1 MRIKMGGLSM
11 MLIVAIALGSA
22 VHVEDVWGGG
32 SSGGGGGGGA
42 GGPSGGGPGGG
53 GGAGGPGGGGPGGGG
68 GAGGPGGGGPAG
80 GGGAGG
86 PGGGGGS
93 PGGGGAAAGGSSG
106 GAGGL
111 SGVTGS
117 GQPPADQRL
126 YARNGAR
133 LTDSDGSGLTGL
145 LALTVAQQRTWD
157 AFRRCAPPGTV
168 LDQLRVDGSFTFR
181 SESTYDTQTVS
192 RCMSRVGYRF
202 DR

>member
-1 MRIKMGGLSM
+1 MAGGAREVRAAAARAVV
-11 MLIVAIALGSA
+11 VAREVRVAAARA
-22 VHVEDVWGGG
+22 VVVAREVRVGGP
-32 SSGGGGGGGA
+32 GGGGGV
-42 GGPSGGGPGGG
+42 GPGGGPGGG
-53 GGAGGPGGGGPGGGG
+53 GGSGPGGGGP
-68 GAGGPGGGGPAG
+68 
-80 GGGAGG
+80 
-86 PGGGGGS
+86 
-93 PGGGGAAAGGSSG
+93 AAGGSSG

-111 SGVTGS
+111 SGVTGA

-133 LTDSDGSGLTGL
+133 LTDSDGSGLPGL